1 MSRNI
6 FTLTFLL
13 LITTLS
19 FGQYLSF
26 PNGIQ
31 GNSLQSTLPN
41 RSFENGGSRYCEVS
55 FDFTGAKI
63 SEVKVD
69 EETYHFFHIEGFNK
83 MGQVG
88 APALPAHNEIIAM
101 PRESNGI
108 ITILESNYF
117 EYPGFMVHPALKPAR
132 DTEGAPEPEFEK
144 DNSIY
149 NSNSFFQ
156 KELV

>member
-1 MSRNI
+1 MLKYV
-6 FTLTFLL
+6 FTFTIIL
-13 LITTLS
+13 LISTLS

-26 PNGIQ
+26 LDGVQ
-31 GNSLQSTLPN
+31 EYSSQMTLPN

-55 FDFTGAKI
+55 FDFIGAKI
-63 SEVKVD
+63 SEVQVD

-132 DTEGAPEPEFEK
+132 DTLEK
-144 DNSIY
+144 LLKLISSI
-149 NSNSFFQ
+149 
-156 KELV
+156 